1 MRHLSVRH
9 QGISSRWIGPFAAIM
24 GCLIASSKPAS
35 AQGELTPTSPPA
47 ATMKSLQELWDEMRS
62 LRSRVDSSQASS
74 EALLLNIARAQ
85 GLNVSNV
92 WQTQRADTNEN
103 IGSYTSLAFTPAGQ
117 PAISYYND
125 SPDDLMYA
133 EYDGS
138 AWQTQT
144 VDSANDVGRYTSL
157 AFTSAGQPAI
167 SYHDSATNDLRYAEY
182 DGSTWQT
189 QTVDSVGN
197 VGEYTSLAFTPAG
210 RPAISY
216 YDDTLGDLKY
226 AEYDGSAWQTQT
238 VDTNGNV
245 GKFTSLAFTP
255 AGRPAI
261 SYFDADLDDLKY
273 AEVNAVV
280 ITP

>member
-1 MRHLSVRH
+1 
-9 QGISSRWIGPFAAIM
+9 M

-157 AFTSAGQPAI
+157 AFT
-167 SYHDSATNDLRYAEY
+167 
-182 DGSTWQT
+182 
-189 QTVDSVGN
+189 
-197 VGEYTSLAFTPAG
+197 PAG

-216 YDDTLGDLKY
+216 FDADAGGLKYAQYDGTTWQTESVDTAGDVGRHTSLAFSPAGRPAISYWAGNFDFDLKY